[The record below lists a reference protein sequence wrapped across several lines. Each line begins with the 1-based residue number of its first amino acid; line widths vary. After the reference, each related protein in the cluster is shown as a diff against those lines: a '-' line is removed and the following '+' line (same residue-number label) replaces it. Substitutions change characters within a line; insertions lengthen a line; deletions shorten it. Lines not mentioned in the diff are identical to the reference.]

1 MRVTDVRDVPLA
13 EWTST
18 VERLR
23 DEGFVYFD
31 WLTAVDQS
39 DVQSDGGPDTGE
51 AGLDLVCHLLAPDEP
66 RHLRTALLRTRVP
79 EGATAPSL
87 TPVFPGAAWHE
98 RETFEMFGL
107 EFAGFQDHSDL
118 GLRPLL
124 LPEGFVGHPLRKSFV
139 LPARASKPWP
149 GAKEPG
155 EGHEAKAPSRRRVQA
170 PGVPGPEWGPR

>member
-39 DVQSDGGPDTGE
+39 DVQSETEE
-51 AGLDLVCHLLAPDEP
+51 AGLDLVCHLLSPGEP

-107 EFAGFQDHSDL
+107 EFSGFQDHSDL

>member
-13 EWTST
+13 EWVST
-18 VERLR
+18 VARLR
-23 DEGFVYFD
+23 DEGFVQFD

-39 DVQSDGGPDTGE
+39 DALEQ

-66 RHLRTALLRTRVP
+66 RRLRTALLRTRVP
-79 EGATAPSL
+79 EGTAAPSL
-87 TPVFPGAAWHE
+87 TPLFPGAAWHE

-107 EFAGFQDHSDL
+107 EFSGFQDHSDL

-124 LPEGFVGHPLRKSFV
+124 LPEGFEGHPLRKSFV
-139 LPARASKPWP
+139 LTARASKPWP

-155 EGHEAKAPSRRRVQA
+155 EGHEAKPAGRRRVQA